1 MKWMAAFV
9 AGLAVAAP
17 VLAQE
22 GRLQQVREAVD
33 HKPDDTSSNDR
44 SDSSSDSDSS
54 SGDGDSLAGELF
66 IYAFLAPFALP
77 HAILEDDFSLDTF
90 FPRFPYDNG
99 QPGYLTAQSNGSGVR
114 RGWAGRVSVENG
126 NDFDGLNRTG
136 AQFLLETTTRFGV
149 QGRFD
154 YFRERLDCGCTD
166 NLSLGSTELTYRFAQ
181 HPNMQMS
188 AGLGLNVL
196 DDRFRTH
203 YGFNFTYGADIFP
216 VKPLVVSLSMDAGN
230 VGHAGLF
237 RARGTVGVLYRG
249 LELFTGYDYLNIG
262 GVDLQGPLAG
272 LRLWF

>member
-1 MKWMAAFV
+1 
-9 AGLAVAAP
+9 
-17 VLAQE
+17 
-22 GRLQQVREAVD
+22 
-33 HKPDDTSSNDR
+33 
-44 SDSSSDSDSS
+44 
-54 SGDGDSLAGELF
+54 
-66 IYAFLAPFALP
+66 
-77 HAILEDDFSLDTF
+77 
-90 FPRFPYDNG
+90 
-99 QPGYLTAQSNGSGVR
+99 
-114 RGWAGRVSVENG
+114 
-126 NDFDGLNRTG
+126 
-136 AQFLLETTTRFGV
+136 
-149 QGRFD
+149 
-154 YFRERLDCGCTD
+154 
-166 NLSLGSTELTYRFAQ
+166 
-181 HPNMQMS
+181 MQMS